1 MPQIRVRITGT
12 EDASRAIRDLLTSIP
27 GVEHVEEIDDLMP
40 HMDDPDSSS
49 AGLSDDGGPGMHL
62 IEIEAPNDTAVARV
76 REMVEEL
83 AFKLE
88 VLAEFET
95 DESDVR
101 E

>member
-1 MPQIRVRITGT
+1 MPQIRVRITGS

-27 GVEHVEEIDDLMP
+27 GIEHVEEIDDLMS

-49 AGLSDDGGPGMHL
+49 AGLSDGEGPGMHVL
-62 IEIEAPNDTAVARV
+62 EVEAPNDTAVQRV
-76 REMVEEL
+76 RDMVEEL

>member
-1 MPQIRVRITGT
+1 MPQLRIRITGD

-27 GVEHVEEIDDLMP
+27 GIEHVEEIDDLMP

-49 AGLSDDGGPGMHL
+49 AGLSDDEGPGTHL
-62 IEIEAPNDTAVARV
+62 LEIEAPNETAVDRV
-76 REMVEEL
+76 RELVREL
-83 AFKLE
+83 AFQLD
-88 VLAEFET
+88 VLAEFES

>member
-1 MPQIRVRITGT
+1 MPQIRIRITGS
-12 EDASRAIRDLLTSIP
+12 EDSSRAIRDLLSSIP
-27 GVEHVEEIDDLMP
+27 GIEHVEEIADLMP

-49 AGLSDDGGPGMHL
+49 AGLSDVEGPGIHV
-62 IEIEAPNDTAVARV
+62 IEVEAPNDTAAQRV
-76 REMVEEL
+76 REMVEAL